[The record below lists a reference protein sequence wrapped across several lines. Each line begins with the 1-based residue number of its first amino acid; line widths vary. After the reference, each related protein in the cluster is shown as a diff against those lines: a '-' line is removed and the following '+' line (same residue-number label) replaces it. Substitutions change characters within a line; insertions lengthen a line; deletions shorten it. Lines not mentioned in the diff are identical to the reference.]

1 MILVVVIV
9 YGSIGKELLSSVL
22 CFCLIKHRFSV
33 KCLGFMQAVGVN
45 RGAEASSSSVASGS
59 KKSCHF
65 DIVNFKEDLAIESP
79 ITDGQ
84 ITDWDL
90 LESIWDHALS
100 NYLKVELKESPILLT
115 EKPYNPPYARQR

>member
-65 DIVNFKEDLAIESP
+65 DIVNFKEDLGPCI
-79 ITDGQ
+79 IQ
-84 ITDWDL
+84 L
-90 LESIWDHALS
+90 LESRIEGITHLTYRKAL
-100 NYLKVELKESPILLT
+100 
-115 EKPYNPPYARQR
+115 

>member
-1 MILVVVIV
+1 MFHNDVFW
-9 YGSIGKELLSSVL
+9 SPTSVT
-22 CFCLIKHRFSV
+22 IKPF
-33 KCLGFMQAVGVN
+33 GFLQAVGVN
-45 RGAEASSSSVASGS
+45 RGAEASSSIASGS

-65 DIVNFKEDLAIESP
+65 DIANFKEDLAIESP